1 VERIRGQETVS
12 IIDKTKKLIDDT
24 ELLARDSITEFYRLT
39 KKETKEIFKD
49 INKTLQKVSEEFSN
63 SGEVI

>member
-1 VERIRGQETVS
+1 MS

-24 ELLARDSITEFYRLT
+24 EVLARDSITEFYRLT

-49 INKTLQKVSEEFSN
+49 INKTLQKVSEQFSN
-63 SGEVI
+63 SAEVI